1 MNCVCD
7 SKISLV
13 RWGSMVLDSEN
24 ALKKIKN
31 IFCCRFLDEC
41 SSTTVKPCRLSHV
54 AKRSHRSPF
63 AHKNLDFFIFF
74 SWVLRGSAC
83 KGDHQQ
89 QVMQRRRSAK
99 LQHPEAHPEHPSPCA
114 RAWGDPGRS
123 HGCCWCWWVLS
134 PCSPSPSA
142 ALEPTAW
149 PGSAPASSLA
159 RAEAVKLQGIIFSL
173 VSRGKEAYAIV
184 LSVSA
189 FPPTTLLLTS
199 FEPLVK
205 RTGRAGELRGVK
217 LRHVFTR
224 ISSILAMPLPGAGG
238 DAGEGERGKAGGR
251 EGTSPL
257 PEIRRGSPVLLC
269 LGRR

>member
-1 MNCVCD
+1 MSCACD

-24 ALKKIKN
+24 ALKKNKLKN
-31 IFCCRFLDEC
+31 IFCSCFLDEC
-41 SSTTVKPCRLSHV
+41 SSSTVKPCRLSHV

-63 AHKNLDFFIFF
+63 AHKNLHFVVFISFFFF
-74 SWVLRGSAC
+74 FFFWDLRGSAC
-83 KGDHQQ
+83 KGEHQE
-89 QVMQRRRSAK
+89 QVMQWRRSAK
-99 LQHPEAHPEHPSPCA
+99 PQHPEAHPEHPSPCA
-114 RAWGDPGRS
+114 GARGDPGRS

-134 PCSPSPSA
+134 PCSPSPPA

-189 FPPTTLLLTS
+189 FPPTSLLLTS

-205 RTGRAGELRGVK
+205 RTGRAGEL
-217 LRHVFTR
+217 
-224 ISSILAMPLPGAGG
+224 
-238 DAGEGERGKAGGR
+238 
-251 EGTSPL
+251 
-257 PEIRRGSPVLLC
+257 
-269 LGRR
+269 